1 MTDLERLDIKAKTL
15 ATTVRALNMVNEDL
29 RLKNEELEKENSNLA
44 EKVAML
50 KDDNYNLYLYIEELE
65 KENRLLNMEIYTLRL
80 GVDDL
85 K

>member
-1 MTDLERLDIKAKTL
+1 MI
-15 ATTVRALNMVNEDL
+15 NEDL
-29 RLKNEELEKENSNLA
+29 RLRNERLEKENSALE
-44 EKVAML
+44 EKVTML